1 MAVVLDPR
9 IERTRNQLRGAVLWL
24 IEHGGR
30 SDITV
35 QEVTRR
41 AGVNRATFYQHYRDK
56 DELLERTIEELVD
69 EVYDSCAPILA
80 GVDHFRADLVHPS
93 VMQALY
99 KIRERPALFARLI
112 GPGGDSTFNRIFAER
127 TEALSMQALAVQCA
141 DEPPAAVPQAVRAR
155 ASTGMFLSICS
166 MWLDHGCVE
175 PIETIAD
182 WYWKLTRPVWFP
194 E

>member
-1 MAVVLDPR
+1 MVDRARRPFR
-9 IERTRNQLRGAVLWL
+9 
-24 IEHGGR
+24 HH
-30 SDITV
+30 
-35 QEVTRR
+35 R
-41 AGVNRATFYQHYRDK
+41 AGSHPARRREPGD
-56 DELLERTIEELVD
+56 LLSALSRQGRVARTNEELVD

-141 DEPPAAVPQAVRAR
+141 DEPPGAVPQAVRAR

-166 MWLDHGCVE
+166 MWLDHGCIE
-175 PIETIAD
+175 PVETIAD